1 MVWSK
6 GKNAGHAWNCIDFS
20 PTKYTG
26 EVPLHLLSMSL
37 QHIWW
42 GTSQK
47 KGKPIKIQ
55 GQNVVETQHCQG
67 YLNGHKPWKPPW
79 RLHPTRTGSSCF
91 FYFLAMRPMGTPH
104 FQPTSWRHCPRHV
117 GKKWPH
123 RPMFHYRIG
132 INNIKRINTYQ
143 KLFKHCLQS
152 TWYKTC
158 SLQPGRLPGVDVPPS
173 WFWSLM
179 KINLMLLP
187 HSTYWS

>member
-1 MVWSK
+1 MELH
-6 GKNAGHAWNCIDFS
+6 GFF
-20 PTKYTG
+20 TKYTG
-26 EVPLHLLSMSL
+26 GSSTSSINVPSTYLMRYES
-37 QHIWW
+37 
-42 GTSQK
+42 K
-47 KGKPIKIQ
+47 KRGNPSKSRGRMWLKPNTVKVILTAIS
-55 GQNVVETQHCQG
+55 GGNM
-67 YLNGHKPWKPPW
+67 WKPPW
-79 RLHPTRTGSSCF
+79 LKLF
-91 FYFLAMRPMGTPH
+91 FYFLAIRPMGKPH